1 MRNCLGGGVP
11 MIHSC
16 GPVDEGGG
24 AAGDTKQES
33 TSIHLTSMSSEDDM
47 RDVRPFMIHNE
58 KENETLH

>member
-1 MRNCLGGGVP
+1 